1 MIGAFHFL
9 RPWWLVLLAAPVFVF
24 VAQRVL
30 DRLPPRADNLI
41 APHLLRFL
49 LVPRGRSRGF
59 RPSHFTMAALAVGAI
74 ALAGPAWQYEQ
85 TPFTKD
91 ESPLIV
97 ALDLSQTMD
106 AVDVEP
112 TRLERG
118 KQKIR
123 DLLALRSHAR
133 TALIAYAGTA
143 HLVLPLTE
151 DPGVGTLYLDA
162 LSSGLM
168 PKAGNNPAAALTLAR
183 ALLQRE
189 TVPGSV
195 LFVTDAIPRD
205 QIGAFVDFAKGDD
218 GVMVLGIGTDAGG
231 PIRIGQN
238 QFLTRAGQ
246 TSVAPFDAE
255 SLRMVARDAGAYVG
269 TVTIDSTDV
278 NRLQQR
284 AHTQIARVG
293 DQSRSARWKDEGIS
307 LVPIIAL
314 LTLLSFRRGWTMQWA
329 ALLAFAIT
337 PASARAQTLVR
348 ATAQPQSN
356 TVAPLAAPAR
366 LLQWRFIDLWLT
378 PDQQGRYAFDR
389 GDYKQA
395 SALFQDPEWKG
406 LACYRGGDYSCAVN
420 QFVRVLTPES
430 SYNLGNAY
438 VRLKSWPQAADAY
451 RAAIAARSDFPDAKA
466 NLALV
471 LDVMHRIEELKK
483 DEEEEGT
490 DQKPDDV
497 QFDKKKGTGRTRMMD
512 QQTLKQTS
520 TDVWLKGLVTSPAKF
535 LEMKFAI
542 QAEESGAV
550 PRK

>member
-1 MIGAFHFL
+1 VIDTFHFL
-9 RPWWLVLLAAPVFVF
+9 RPWWLALLVAPVFVF
-24 VAQRVL
+24 VAQQVL
-30 DRLPPRADNLI
+30 DRLAPRADNLI

-49 LVPRGRSRGF
+49 LVPRGRSVGF
-59 RPSHFTMAALAVGAI
+59 RPSHFTMAALAVGAV
-74 ALAGPAWQYEQ
+74 AMAGPAWQYEQ

-123 DLLALRSHAR
+123 DLLALRSHAK

-151 DPGVGTLYLDA
+151 DPGVGTLYLEA
-162 LSSGLM
+162 LSTSLM
-168 PKAGNNPAAALTLAR
+168 PKAGNNPAAALALAR
-183 ALLQRE
+183 TLLQRE
-189 TVPGSV
+189 TVPASV

-205 QIGAFVDFAKGDD
+205 QIGAFTDFAKGND

-231 PIRIGQN
+231 PIRTGQN

-246 TSVAPFDAE
+246 TIVAPFDSE
-255 SLRMVARDAGAYVG
+255 SLRMVAREAGAYVG
-269 TVTIDSTDV
+269 TVTVDSTDV

-284 AHTQIARVG
+284 AQTQIARVG
-293 DQSRSARWKDEGIS
+293 DQSGAVRWKDEGIS
-307 LVPIIAL
+307 LVPVVAL

-329 ALLAFAIT
+329 AMLLLAVW
-337 PASARAQTLVR
+337 PASARAQAMVNS
-348 ATAQPQSN
+348 TAQPQ
-356 TVAPLAAPAR
+356 AAPPSAPGR

-378 PDQQGRYAFDR
+378 ADQQGRYAFDR
-389 GDYKQA
+389 GDYKEA

-406 LACYRGGDYSCAVN
+406 LACYRAGDYSCAVN
-420 QFVRVLTPES
+420 QFVRVRTADA

-438 VRLKSWPQAADAY
+438 VHLKSWEQAADAY
-451 RAAIAARSDFPDAKA
+451 RAALGERPDFADARI

-471 LDVMHRIEELKK
+471 LDVIHTIEEIKK
-483 DEEEEGT
+483 GQETEGT

-497 QFDKKKGTGRTRMMD
+497 QFDEKGKKGKTRMMER
-512 QQTLKQTS
+512 QTLKQTS
-520 TDVWLKGLVTSPAKF
+520 TDVWLRGLVTSPAKF

-542 QAEESGAV
+542 QAEESGVV
-550 PRK
+550 PKK